1 MPQVA
6 LPLPEQPERFPNR
19 VRWTTSQCCAIV
31 EAGIL
36 TGRYELIEGEVV
48 SKMGQKPPH
57 AYVVGTIMAWLI
69 AVFGSEHVRIQLTVD
84 LADSSPEYD
93 EPEPDA
99 AVTISPP
106 VQFATR
112 HPGPADLLLIVEVS
126 DSTLRMDRVTKA
138 ALYARAGIREY
149 WIMDIVGRQLLIHRL
164 PSVTGYAEVVAYNE
178 DERAATLARPD
189 TSVLVSDLLPPVT
202 NA

>member
-6 LPLPEQPERFPNR
+6 PTLPEQLERFPNR
-19 VRWTTSQCCAIV
+19 IRWTTSQCRAIV

-36 TGRYELIEGEVV
+36 TGRYELIEGEVI

-57 AYVVGTIMAWLI
+57 AYVVGAIMAWLI
-69 AVFGSEHVRIQLTVD
+69 AVFGSEHVRVQLTID
-84 LADSSPEYD
+84 IADSSREVD

-99 AVTISPP
+99 AVTIGPP

-112 HPGPADLLLIVEVS
+112 HPGPADLSLVVEVS

-149 WIMDIVGRQLLIHRL
+149 WIMDIVNRQLLVHRG
-164 PSVTGYAEVVAYNE
+164 PSATGYAEVVAYSQ

-202 NA
+202 AA